1 MEPAKKIYFPGLN
14 GLRFIAAM
22 LVLVSHAEEIK
33 GLFQVRSGAEGP
45 LRIYTLFGDLAVT
58 FFFVLSGFLITYL
71 LLAERKLTGK
81 ISLKKFYLRR
91 IFRIFPLYYLI
102 VLSGFFLLPN
112 FDALYIPVWS
122 EKMFDNF
129 WPKALLYLT
138 FFSNL
143 AAASIYP
150 IPYVSPTWSIGVEE
164 QFYFFWPILMKLFK
178 NSLMVMVGVIAGY
191 LLLAKGMALLVGQG
205 MLSGRQWE
213 IVASFLSLTRMD
225 CMAIG
230 GVAAYFYDR
239 RHPIL
244 RMLVYHRFFQ
254 ILLYAALVPMTVLG
268 MEIGLLTHEVY
279 ALLFAC
285 VILNVATNPDS
296 LLRLEH
302 PYLRYLGN
310 ISYGLYMYHFLSIRL
325 ALLLTLRFFGEA
337 RPLGLVENFALYG
350 LSMTFTIGLA
360 AISYETF
367 EQYFLNLKK
376 KLAVVESGG

>member
-1 MEPAKKIYFPGLN
+1 
-14 GLRFIAAM
+14 
-22 LVLVSHAEEIK
+22 
-33 GLFQVRSGAEGP
+33 
-45 LRIYTLFGDLAVT
+45 
-58 FFFVLSGFLITYL
+58 
-71 LLAERKLTGK
+71 
-81 ISLKKFYLRR
+81 
-91 IFRIFPLYYLI
+91 
-102 VLSGFFLLPN
+102 
-112 FDALYIPVWS
+112 
-122 EKMFDNF
+122 
-129 WPKALLYLT
+129 
-138 FFSNL
+138 
-143 AAASIYP
+143 
-150 IPYVSPTWSIGVEE
+150 VEE

-178 NSLMVMVGVIAGY
+178 NSLMAMVGVIAGY

-230 GVAAYFYDR
+230 GVAAYLYDR

-244 RMLVYHRFFQ
+244 GMLVYHRFFQ

-350 LSMTFTIGLA
+350 LSMTFTIVLA